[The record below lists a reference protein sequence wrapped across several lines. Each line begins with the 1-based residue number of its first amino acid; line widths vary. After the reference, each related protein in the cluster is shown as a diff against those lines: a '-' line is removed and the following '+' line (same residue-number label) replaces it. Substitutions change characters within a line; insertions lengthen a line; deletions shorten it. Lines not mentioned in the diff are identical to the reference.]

1 MSTTTIRIDDELKA
15 RIALAAERAGKTAH
29 GFILDAISRT
39 VEDAELEDRFHLLA
53 DERWHK
59 AQVTGKA
66 IAAEDMHAYLD
77 TRAQGKPAK
86 RTDHGLNFASI
97 GGFRNK

>member
-53 DERWHK
+53 DERWQK
-59 AQVTGKA
+59 AQATGKA
-66 IAAEDMHAYLD
+66 IAADDMHVYLAL
-77 TRAQGKPAK
+77 RAQGKPAK
-86 RTDHGLNFASI
+86 RPRARKLA
-97 GGFRNK
+97 R